1 MPALLVSELPW
12 DQPSSGCAE
21 YLSWKE
27 NKYTSM
33 TPWSKLDTLTLALLR
48 KILNHSP
55 ANRLTLDK
63 ILSHKWC
70 NLQFHDSGK
79 RLNSW
84 LLLPF
89 LFFFH
94 NFFLFTFLCTSEESQ
109 KKTKNDYP
117 QGYSYFNQVL
127 SDSQRFFQKLEGN
140 FVPRMNCDILS
151 TQRKKNK
158 INV

>member
-89 LFFFH
+89 LFFLII
-94 NFFLFTFLCTSEESQ
+94 FFYLHFCAQ
-109 KKTKNDYP
+109 VKKVK
-117 QGYSYFNQVL
+117 
-127 SDSQRFFQKLEGN
+127 KK
-140 FVPRMNCDILS
+140 
-151 TQRKKNK
+151 KKNLK
-158 INV
+158 RLPTRLFIFQSGTE